1 MRFRKSERIVSQKV
15 IDNLFGGGNSH
26 SMSAYPLRAVYMV
39 TPRSSTTGDA
49 SLAKN
54 SQLST
59 FNSQLLISVPKK
71 RFHHAVDRNRVKRQM
86 REAYRKNK
94 QILLERLPEDRQLAL
109 ALVWISD
116 QHADSAEI
124 ERRMVSL
131 LQRIAEKTANAPAQ
145 PQTPTT

>member
-1 MRFRKSERIVSQKV
+1 
-15 IDNLFGGGNSH
+15 
-26 SMSAYPLRAVYMV
+26 
-39 TPRSSTTGDA
+39 
-49 SLAKN
+49 
-54 SQLST
+54 
-59 FNSQLLISVPKK
+59 LISVPKK

>member
-1 MRFRKSERIVSQKV
+1 
-15 IDNLFGGGNSH
+15 
-26 SMSAYPLRAVYMV
+26 MSAYPLRAVYMV
-39 TPRSSTTGDA
+39 TPRSATTGDA
-49 SLAKN
+49 SL
-54 SQLST
+54 
-59 FNSQLLISVPKK
+59 VKK

-131 LQRIAEKTANAPAQ
+131 LLRIAEKTANAPAQ